1 MTVNQ
6 RTSAFSFVILSLIL
20 SACIPT
26 SNDQAPTPV
35 IPEATPIPQT
45 IATIEA
51 APTLSVLESHY
62 IPTYYSPFYT
72 QIVEGSKSEPGL
84 RVYSLLSVEN
94 WEPVLRAFQEHYPWI
109 NVTTLA
115 LEEED
120 VFKRYN
126 QEVEAGTPTA
136 DLLISSDIAAWQTLI
151 EQGQVLP
158 YRSQEDSYQPS
169 WAKTSAGIYGFSSDP
184 MIIIYNKTLVK
195 DPPETM
201 QDVSVLASVFPG
213 EYQGKMI
220 TYDSGLSVIGF
231 DTNWFWTKSKGEPGW
246 EILNAIGN
254 ISPILTTSDAQIVQ
268 SVGTGSSSIGYFIS
282 ALAVTPRLQ
291 EYPNLGWTYIKDGQP
306 ISIHNVAITQ
316 ANASP
321 NSAKLM
327 LDFLLSQE
335 GQLSLSLGGLTPFR
349 ADIARIST
357 LHLEKISEE
366 VGQENLIFFS
376 FDPDLRNPQRSQAFL
391 ERWTAALRKNIV
403 PEETEPEP

>member
-6 RTSAFSFVILSLIL
+6 RTTAFSFVILSLIL

-26 SNDQAPTPV
+26 SSDQTPVPV
-35 IPEATPIPQT
+35 IPEATPTPQPV
-45 IATIEA
+45 ATIEP

-72 QIVEGSKSEPGL
+72 QIVEGSRSESDL
-84 RVYSLLSVEN
+84 RVYSILSAEN

-109 NVTTLA
+109 NVITFT
-115 LEEED
+115 LEEEEI
-120 VFKRYN
+120 FKRYY
-126 QEVEAGTPTA
+126 QELEDDALTA
-136 DLLISSDIAAWQTLI
+136 DILISSDITAWQVLI

-158 YRSQEDSYQPS
+158 YRSQEDSYLPS
-169 WAKTSAGIYGFSSDP
+169 WAKTGAGIYGFSSDP

-195 DPPETM
+195 NPPETM
-201 QDVSVLASVFPG
+201 QDLSVLASAFPG
-213 EYQGKMI
+213 DFQGRMI
-220 TYDSGLSVIGF
+220 TYDSGLSAIGF
-231 DTNWFWTKSKGEPGW
+231 DTNWFWIKNKGEPGW
-246 EILNAIGN
+246 NILNAIGN
-254 ISPILTTSDAQIVQ
+254 ISPVLATSGTQIVQ
-268 SVGTGSSSIGYFIS
+268 SVGTGSSSIGYFVS
-282 ALAVTPRLQ
+282 ALTVTPRLQ
-291 EYPNLGWTYIKDGQP
+291 EYPNLGWTYVRDGQP
-306 ISIHNVAITQ
+306 ISIHNMAITQ

-321 NSAKLM
+321 NSAKLL

-376 FDPDLRNPQRSQAFL
+376 LDPDLRNPQRSQAFL
-391 ERWTAALRKNIV
+391 ERWSAAVRKNIV
-403 PEETEPEP
+403 PEEIEPEP